1 LPLRVAEA
9 GDPLGRG
16 REGDTLAGEAGADA
30 ERDREVRL
38 AGAGRAQEDDV
49 VFGGEEVELAE
60 VEHERLLHRALEAEV
75 ELLQRLAGGEAR
87 LLDPA
92 LAAVRV
98 ARGDLGRKQR
108 FGEAL
113 VAPLLGAGPLGEL
126 RQRPGGGRRLQRAEE
141 MGQLGLRAHAGISAS

>member
-1 LPLRVAEA
+1 MPLRIAEA
-9 GDPLGRG
+9 SDPLGRG
-16 REGDTLAGEAGADA
+16 REGDALAGEAGADP

-38 AGAGRAQEDDV
+38 ARSRWAEQDDV

-87 LLDPA
+87 LLDPR

-98 ARGDLGRKQR
+98 SRRDLGREQHL
-108 FGEAL
+108 GEAL
-113 VAPLLGAGPLGEL
+113 VRPLLDPGPLGQL
-126 RQRPGGGRRLQRAEE
+126 RQRPGRRRRLQRPEE
-141 MGQLGLRAHAGISAS
+141 EAQLGLLGHAGISAS